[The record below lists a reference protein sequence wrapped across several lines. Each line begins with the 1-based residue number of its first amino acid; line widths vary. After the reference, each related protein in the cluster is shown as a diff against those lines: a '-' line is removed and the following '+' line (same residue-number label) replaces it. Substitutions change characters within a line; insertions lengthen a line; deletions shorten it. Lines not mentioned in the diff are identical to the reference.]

1 MTGRRTATLALI
13 GIVVIVGA
21 ALGYRYYLSQQRTV
35 PPGIVFGNGRIEA
48 DEIGIATKY
57 AGRIA
62 EIRFEE
68 GDLVTAGQ
76 VLARMDTQET
86 EASERA
92 AAALVAQRTK
102 DRDAVLQTSKE
113 RQSQLDLAN
122 SELKRGVA
130 LLARDAV
137 SRQTVEQQTA
147 AQQTAES
154 ALAGAQSQ
162 VAGAEAAV
170 DSARAD
176 DERLQ
181 HTIADA
187 TLVAPKSGRVL
198 YKLAE
203 NGETLPAGGQV
214 ASMLDLSDVYMTIF
228 LPSEAAAKVPLQ
240 GEGRIVLDALP
251 DRAIPGKVSFVSTR
265 AQFTPKQVETQ
276 AERER
281 MMFRVKVQI
290 PPSLV
295 ERYITRIKTGVTG
308 IAYVKTDEKIAWP
321 AWLESDLT
329 SGSQDQ

>member
-1 MTGRRTATLALI
+1 MTRRRTATLALI
-13 GIVVIVGA
+13 GIVVLVGA
-21 ALGYRYYLSQQRTV
+21 ALGYRYYLSQQRAV

-57 AGRIA
+57 PGRIV

-102 DRDAVLQTSKE
+102 DRDAVLQTVKE

-122 SELKRGVA
+122 SELKRGVS

-162 VAGAEAAV
+162 VAGADAAV
-170 DSARAD
+170 DSARAE

-181 HTIADA
+181 HMITDA
-187 TLVAPKSGRVL
+187 TLVAPKNGRVL

-203 NGETLPAGGQV
+203 TGETLPAGGQV
-214 ASMLDLSDVYMTIF
+214 ATMLDLSDVYMTIF

-251 DRAIPGKVSFVSTR
+251 DRAIPGKVSFVSAR

-295 ERYITRIKTGVTG
+295 EQYIARIKTGVTG
-308 IAYVKTDEKIAWP
+308 IAYVKTDDKVAWP
-321 AWLESDLT
+321 AWLESNLT
-329 SGSQDQ
+329 TGSQNK